1 MNILKTVNKR
11 INEHGKLL
19 FLMKSG
25 SHLYHLNTESS
36 DEDYVGVFIPKEEY
50 FFGLKNI
57 EQIDCSKKDKDENN
71 KNTSLAIDCVVYEI
85 RKFTN
90 LCFKCNP
97 NILEM
102 LFVNDSEILYED
114 SEFKNYRK
122 MLSVN
127 CPYKKGIEGAF
138 FGYARNQQKKMLEKI
153 DNLRIIED
161 TYKFLKDFLDKDKDN
176 NKLIIW
182 EMKDNEEFKKYFT
195 FKDHSVSVK
204 NIRNFIKTDTLKII
218 KDKLQRT
225 VNSYGNRTN
234 SMREIGY
241 DKKFASHVFRLVSE
255 GKQLLETGKI
265 KFPLSDKDFIMDVKM
280 GKLSRKEVVEMADK
294 YIDDFNNCNNILPV
308 KPNFNKINFELIEF
322 IKNKLYK
329 GHWS

>member
-1 MNILKTVNKR
+1 MNIFKR
-11 INEHGKLL
+11 INERIEDHGKLL

-36 DEDYVGVFIPKEEY
+36 DEDYVGVFMPKEEY

-71 KNTSLAIDCVVYEI
+71 KNTSEAIDCVLYEI

-102 LFVNDSEILYED
+102 LFVNDSEILFEN
-114 SEFKNYRK
+114 SVFKKYRE
-122 MLSVN
+122 MLSIN

-153 DNLRIIED
+153 DNLCIIED
-161 TYKFLKDFLDKDKDN
+161 TYKFLKNFLERDKDN
-176 NKLIIW
+176 NKLLIW
-182 EMKDNEEFKKYFT
+182 EMKENKEFQQYFT
-195 FKDHSVSVK
+195 FKNHSVSVK

-241 DKKFASHVFRLVSE
+241 DKKFASHVFRLLSE
-255 GKQLLETGKI
+255 GKQLMETGKI
-265 KFPLSDKDFIMDVKM
+265 KFPLDDRDFIMDVKL
-280 GKLSRKEVVEMADK
+280 GKLSRKEVVELSDK
-294 YIDDFNNCNNILPV
+294 YIEDFNNCNNILPD
-308 KPNFNKINFELIEF
+308 KPKFNKINNELIEF
-322 IKNKLYK
+322 VKNYIKDGTSL
-329 GHWS
+329 